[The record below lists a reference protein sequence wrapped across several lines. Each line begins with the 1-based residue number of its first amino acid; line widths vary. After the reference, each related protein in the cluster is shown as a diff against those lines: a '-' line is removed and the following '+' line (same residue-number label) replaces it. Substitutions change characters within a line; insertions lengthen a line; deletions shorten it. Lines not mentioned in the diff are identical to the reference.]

1 MEVNHLT
8 TNSTVHLLQNGI
20 NNRVNLCNRSPKMWR
35 VLIVVAYRKCSLTRV
50 ELQEIF
56 NKEKSRCIYFLEW
69 MYCMQFLGYN
79 NVNPCC
85 FLKFPHSLS
94 NHNTYPGG
102 VLRISSDRDDRK
114 QTKIKTQKNPYGFW
128 QNPKKSVDQKLTSQ
142 KSHAE
147 FPSLRWNVMHL
158 ILKQLQKSPKSSYT

>member
-1 MEVNHLT
+1 MEVDHLT
-8 TNSTVHLLQNGI
+8 TNSTMHLLQTGI
-20 NNRVNLCNRSPKMWR
+20 NNRVKPLGGHPKCEE
-35 VLIVVAYRKCSLTRV
+35 LVVAYRKCLLARV

-85 FLKFPHSLS
+85 FLKFSHSLS

-114 QTKIKTQKNPYGFW
+114 GTKIKTQKNPYGFW

-147 FPSLRWNVMHL
+147 FPSLRWNVMH
-158 ILKQLQKSPKSSYT
+158 